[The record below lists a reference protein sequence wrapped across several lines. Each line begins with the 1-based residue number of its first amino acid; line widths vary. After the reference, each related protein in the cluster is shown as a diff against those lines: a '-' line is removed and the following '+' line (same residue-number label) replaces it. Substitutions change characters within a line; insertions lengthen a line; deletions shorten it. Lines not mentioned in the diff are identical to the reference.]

1 MVPFSDSSP
10 GLLEHDHRSTLAKS
24 KGIVKS
30 NRFFVIKL
38 LLYPNKREVNR
49 LDRMY
54 KPCHFSYFPHSNFDS
69 TELVAG
75 RIPAALY
82 HAAHMTL
89 YYFWEHTVDGA

>member
-1 MVPFSDSSP
+1 
-10 GLLEHDHRSTLAKS
+10 LEHDHRNTLAKS

-54 KPCHFSYFPHSNFDS
+54 KPCNFSYFPHSNFDS
-69 TELVAG
+69 AEPVAG
-75 RIPAALY
+75 
-82 HAAHMTL
+82 
-89 YYFWEHTVDGA
+89 